1 MHCYKIIIII
11 IIAKAKICHS
21 SNYFP
26 LANFCF
32 TLNKWHYRVL
42 LIQLLRILCPWQK
55 IKKKKIVKSHSL
67 TSKLSTIKKKML
79 CNRINTKLQ

>member
-11 IIAKAKICHS
+11 IIIIIAKAKISHS

-26 LANFCF
+26 LDNFCF
-32 TLNKWHYRVL
+32 SLNKWHYRVL

-55 IKKKKIVKSHSL
+55 IKKKLVKSHSL
-67 TSKLSTIKKKML
+67 TSKLSTIKKT
-79 CNRINTKLQ
+79 CYVIE